1 MNLDN
6 YLFFFILG
14 VLVLTA
20 YSLFTNKTTPE
31 ERDAM
36 LKDEDMWP

>member
-1 MNLDN
+1 MTPDN
-6 YLFFFILG
+6 YLFFFVVG

-20 YSLFTNKTTPE
+20 YLLCTNKITPK
-31 ERDAM
+31 ERDEM